1 MKKILVSFCFGI
13 ISVATLWA
21 ATVTEPANL
30 PKYYAAVEG
39 QKSDNLFNAIH
50 TIANQGFSQL
60 SYDNLWTAYE
70 KTDLYPAGHENAGKI
85 WDMYSNCTFTYSTN
99 QCGNYSGEC
108 VCYNREHSI
117 PKSWFC
123 SCTTGMGADLFHLVP
138 TDGKVNGKRSNFA
151 FGEVASATYTY
162 DNSQLGSAKNITVT
176 NTVLGSSFT
185 TSSIPSTVFEPADEY
200 KGDFARGYFGTMI
213 KWTTSYTMS
222 SGDGKWFFNNTYTEG
237 GHFGLAD
244 YGIALLMKWHRQDPV
259 SQKEIDR
266 NNGIQATQGN
276 RNPFID
282 YPYLAE
288 YLWGEKAGE
297 TVLLEE
303 LLGSFDAEFI
313 PGVSNGHRVASTNPI
328 ITSPRGSVAFGAVAV
343 NATATQTIT
352 VQGRNL
358 TNNVTLTLSGTN
370 ANLFSL
376 SATTVSAADAV
387 EGKTI
392 TITYKP
398 TAEGNHTATLTLSST
413 DAASVEVTLTGNGA
427 STYTITYNAGNGTCS
442 TTQST
447 ELSVG
452 AGVELPTAAPAASCT
467 DWTFAGWSTTAVT
480 ETQTAPELLQAG
492 DMYHPTANGVLYAVY
507 KMTEG
512 GTGGSTNVV
521 FKVSDI
527 ATKNSWVSGTK
538 YSSYT
543 IDGIT
548 ISYSGGDNEGKYY
561 SSDNSWRSYANGSVV
576 VSGTTT
582 ISNVISEPSQTFSK
596 ESDGTW
602 KYTGTGKVQFTQFTI
617 TVSGTGGPTTYATS
631 PSCQTCTLDGIE
643 LNTANVTTAFF
654 VNDEFTSEGLSVTA
668 SYSDC
673 DARVVV
679 PTSVSTPDMS
689 SAGTKT
695 VTVSYTENGI
705 TKTAGYDITVNAKPT
720 YTITYNAGNGTC
732 STTQSTELSVGAG
745 VELPTATPAASCTD
759 WTFAGWSTTAVT
771 ETQTAP
777 ELLQAGDMYHPTANG
792 VLYAVYK
799 MTEGGTG
806 GSTNVVFK
814 VSDIATKNS
823 WVNGTKYSSYTI
835 DGITISY
842 SGGDNDGK
850 YYSSNNSWRSY
861 VNGSVVVS
869 GTTTISNVISEPSQ
883 TFSKESDGTWKY
895 IGTDKVQFTQFTITV
910 SGTGGPT
917 TYATSP
923 SCQTTCTLDGI
934 ELNTANVTTA
944 FFVDDKFTSEGLVVT
959 ASYSDCD
966 AHIVVPTS
974 VSTPDMSSAGTQTV
988 TVSYTENGITK
999 TAGYNI
1005 AVNAKP
1011 TYTITLNQNAG
1022 GTIKADVSSATAGTV
1037 VTLSATANAHY
1048 TFSEWAVL
1056 DGEAND
1062 ITVTDNQFVM
1072 PESNV
1077 EVEATFVEIQYAV
1090 NTTLTHVTAANDNP
1104 TTAGV
1109 SDGDILMV
1117 FDAETGYQLPATIEV
1132 KMGNELLTAGYDY
1145 EWTENGVLNIAHT
1158 GGITAPLYITIKA
1171 TPIQYEILFLDD
1183 DNTTELAVVQVNH
1196 GEIPSYPNATPT
1208 KTSTAQYDY
1217 TFSGWSPAL
1226 VAAVDDAIYVAV
1238 YTETV
1243 RKYTVTFVDADGTE
1257 LQKSDVEYGAMPTCS
1272 SPTKTSTDQYDYTF
1286 TGWSPEV
1293 VSVTGAATYTA
1304 VYTQTVRK
1312 YTVTFVDFDGTLLN
1326 EQSVEYGQAA
1336 VAPQDPTREGY
1347 TFAGW
1352 DAAFNSITANLTV
1365 TATYTKNTE
1374 TPVCEVVVIDPVCY
1388 VTNDLLYVAGLPT
1401 GTSLAVF
1408 DCTGR
1413 LVEQRTA
1420 ATDTET
1426 FDLSNGLYLVRI
1438 QANGEQHTLKIVL

>member
-1 MKKILVSFCFGI
+1 MKKLNLFFSLLF
-13 ISVATLWA
+13 VAAALCA
-21 ATVTEPANL
+21 ATVTEPAEL
-30 PKYYAAVEG
+30 PDYYAAVAG
-39 QKSDNLFNAIH
+39 QKNDNLFNAIH
-50 TIANQGFSQL
+50 TIANKGFKQL
-60 SYDNLWTAYE
+60 SYNGLWAAYE
-70 KTDLYPAGHENAGKI
+70 KTDLYPAGHANAGKI
-85 WDMYSNCTFTYSTN
+85 WDMYSKCSFTYSTN
-99 QCGNYSGEC
+99 QCGNYSAEC
-108 VCYNREHSI
+108 SCYNREHSI

-138 TDGKVNGKRSNFA
+138 TDGKVNGKRGNYA

-162 DNSQLGSAKNITVT
+162 DNSKLGSAKNVTIT

-185 TSSIPSTVFEPADEY
+185 TSSVPGTVFEPDDEY

-213 KWTTSYTMS
+213 KWTTVYTMS
-222 SGDGKWFFNNTYTEG
+222 SGDGAWFFNNTYTEA

-297 TVLLEE
+297 TASLEE

-313 PGVSNGHRVASTNPI
+313 PGVSDGRRTVSTNPI
-328 ITSPRGSVAFGAVAV
+328 ITSPKGSVAFGAVAV
-343 NATATQTIT
+343 NTNTTQTIT

-358 TNNVTLTLSGTN
+358 TNNVTLTLSGIN
-370 ANLFSL
+370 ADLFSL
-376 SATTVSAADAV
+376 SATTVSVDDALA
-387 EGKTI
+387 GKTI
-392 TITYKP
+392 TITYQP
-398 TAEGNHTATLTLSST
+398 TSEGNHTATLTLSST
-413 DAASVEVTLTGNGA
+413 DAASVEVTLTGSGA

-442 TTQST
+442 ITQST

-452 AGVELPTAAPAASCT
+452 AGVELPTASPAASCA
-467 DWTFAGWSTTAVT
+467 DWTFVGWSTTAVS
-480 ETQTAPELLQAG
+480 ETQTAPTLLQAG
-492 DMYHPTANGVLYAVY
+492 DMYYPTANGVLYAVY

-521 FKVSDI
+521 F
-527 ATKNSWVSGTK
+527 N
-538 YSSYT
+538 
-543 IDGIT
+543 
-548 ISYSGGDNEGKYY
+548 
-561 SSDNSWRSYANGSVV
+561 
-576 VSGTTT
+576 
-582 ISNVISEPSQTFSK
+582 
-596 ESDGTW
+596 
-602 KYTGTGKVQFTQFTI
+602 
-617 TVSGTGGPTTYATS
+617 
-631 PSCQTCTLDGIE
+631 
-643 LNTANVTTAFF
+643 
-654 VNDEFTSEGLSVTA
+654 
-668 SYSDC
+668 
-673 DARVVV
+673 
-679 PTSVSTPDMS
+679 
-689 SAGTKT
+689 
-695 VTVSYTENGI
+695 
-705 TKTAGYDITVNAKPT
+705 
-720 YTITYNAGNGTC
+720 
-732 STTQSTELSVGAG
+732 
-745 VELPTATPAASCTD
+745 
-759 WTFAGWSTTAVT
+759 
-771 ETQTAP
+771 
-777 ELLQAGDMYHPTANG
+777 
-792 VLYAVYK
+792 
-799 MTEGGTG
+799 
-806 GSTNVVFK
+806 

-895 IGTDKVQFTQFTITV
+895 TGTGKAQFTQFTITV

-923 SCQTTCTLDGI
+923 SCQTCTLDGI
-934 ELNTANVTTA
+934 ELNTANVTTN
-944 FFVDDKFTSEGLVVT
+944 FFVGDAFDSEGLVVT
-959 ASYSDCD
+959 ATYSGCD
-966 AHIVVPTS
+966 EHVVVPTG
-974 VSTPDMSSAGTQTV
+974 VSEPDMSSAGTQTV

-1062 ITVTDNQFVM
+1062 VAVTDNQFVM
-1072 PESNV
+1072 PASNV

-1109 SDGDILMV
+1109 SDDDILMA
-1117 FDAETGYQLPATIEV
+1117 FDAETGYQLPLAIEV

-1145 EWTENGVLNIAHT
+1145 KWTENGVLNIVHT

-1208 KTSTAQYDY
+1208 KTSTDQYDY
-1217 TFSGWSPAL
+1217 TFTGWSPEVVSVTG
-1226 VAAVDDAIYVAV
+1226 VATYTAV
-1238 YTETV
+1238 YAQTV

>member
-1 MKKILVSFCFGI
+1 MKKL
-13 ISVATLWA
+13 
-21 ATVTEPANL
+21 
-30 PKYYAAVEG
+30 
-39 QKSDNLFNAIH
+39 NLFFSLLFVAAALCAQPSATYYSSANGQSGDALRTALMNIIDGH
-50 TIANQGFSQL
+50 TVV
-60 SYDNLWTAYE
+60 SYDNLKELYKYSDTKENDADTRNMLIDIYSECTYTPGSAY
-70 KTDLYPAGHENAGKI
+70 
-85 WDMYSNCTFTYSTN
+85 
-99 QCGNYSGEC
+99 CGSGSC
-108 VCYNREHSI
+108 GGYNREHSV
-117 PKSWFC
+117 PKSWFNKE
-123 SCTTGMGADLFHLVP
+123 SPMYSDAFHLYP
-138 TDGKVNGKRSNFA
+138 TSCYVNSYRGNYALGECSGGEKCTSNGMTEA
-151 FGEVASATYTY
+151 LGRRGNCTYPGYSAVVY
-162 DNSQLGSAKNITVT
+162 
-176 NTVLGSSFT
+176 
-185 TSSIPSTVFEPADEY
+185 EPDDKY
-200 KGDFARGYFGTMI
+200 KGDLARTYFYMATR
-213 KWTTSYTMS
+213 YADQCS
-222 SGDGKWFFNNTYTEG
+222 SWSGGMFGSDNNGFQTW
-237 GHFGLAD
+237 A
-244 YGIALLMKWHRQDPV
+244 INMLLEWHRADPV
-259 SQKEIDR
+259 SEKEKIR
-266 NNGIQATQGN
+266 NEAIFGNTKYNTGAYKQGN

-282 YPYLAE
+282 YPCLAE
-288 YLWGEKAGE
+288 YIWGNKKGE
-297 TVLLEE
+297 TVDFSTLVL
-303 LLGSFDAEFI
+303 SYDAAFADTENQC
-313 PGVSNGHRVASTNPI
+313 GCQVSTTPI

-343 NATATQTIT
+343 NTTTTQTIT

-358 TNNVTLTLSGTN
+358 TNNVTLMLSGTN
-370 ANLFSL
+370 ADLFSL
-376 SATTVSAADAV
+376 SATTVSVDDALA
-387 EGKTI
+387 GKTI
-392 TITYKP
+392 TITYQP
-398 TAEGNHTATLTLSST
+398 TSEGNHTATLTLSST
-413 DAASVEVTLTGNGA
+413 DAASVEVTLTGSGA

-442 TTQST
+442 IKQST

-507 KMTEG
+507 KMTE
-512 GTGGSTNVV
+512 
-521 FKVSDI
+521 
-527 ATKNSWVSGTK
+527 
-538 YSSYT
+538 
-543 IDGIT
+543 
-548 ISYSGGDNEGKYY
+548 
-561 SSDNSWRSYANGSVV
+561 
-576 VSGTTT
+576 
-582 ISNVISEPSQTFSK
+582 
-596 ESDGTW
+596 
-602 KYTGTGKVQFTQFTI
+602 
-617 TVSGTGGPTTYATS
+617 
-631 PSCQTCTLDGIE
+631 
-643 LNTANVTTAFF
+643 
-654 VNDEFTSEGLSVTA
+654 
-668 SYSDC
+668 
-673 DARVVV
+673 
-679 PTSVSTPDMS
+679 
-689 SAGTKT
+689 SAGTVGGSNTKVTSLADGDRVVIYYPAGGLALTATASGATLTGVAST
-695 VTVSYTENGI
+695 VENGSI
-705 TKTAGYDITVNAKPT
+705 ISLGEGAVMLTVEASGDNFRLKNGDT
-720 YTITYNAGNGTC
+720 YLICPATGNG
-732 STTQSTELSVGAG
+732 LSF
-745 VELPTATPAASCTD
+745 AAETDYAD
-759 WTFAGWSTTAVT
+759 WTF
-771 ETQTAP
+771 E
-777 ELLQAGDMYHPTANG
+777 TAN
-792 VLYAVYK
+792 
-799 MTEGGTG
+799 
-806 GSTNVVFK
+806 
-814 VSDIATKNS
+814 DIQYVKNLNARYNNTKEQYLEYY
-823 WVNGTKYSSYTI
+823 NGFTTY
-835 DGITISY
+835 GI
-842 SGGDNDGK
+842 
-850 YYSSNNSWRSY
+850 
-861 VNGSVVVS
+861 
-869 GTTTISNVISEPSQ
+869 GTTDAYKFEFYKFENV
-883 TFSKESDGTWKY
+883 
-895 IGTDKVQFTQFTITV
+895 
-910 SGTGGPT
+910 

-999 TAGYNI
+999 TAGYNV

-1077 EVEATFVEIQYAV
+1077 EVEAMFVEIQYAV

-1109 SDGDILMV
+1109 SDDDILMA
-1117 FDAETGYQLPATIEV
+1117 FDAETGYQLPLAIEV
-1132 KMGNELLTAGYDY
+1132 KMGNALLIADDDY
-1145 EWTENGVLNIAHT
+1145 EWTESGVLNIVHT
-1158 GGITAPLYITIKA
+1158 GGITAPLYITITA
-1171 TPIQYEILFLDD
+1171 TLKQYDILFVDD
-1183 DNTTELAVVQVNH
+1183 DQTTKLALVQVSH
-1196 GEIPSYPNATPT
+1196 GEVPSYPNATPT
-1208 KTSTAQYDY
+1208 KPSTDQYDY

-1272 SPTKTSTDQYDYTF
+1272 SPTKTSTAQYDYTF

-1312 YTVTFVDFDGTLLN
+1312 YTVTFVDFDGTLLD

-1388 VTNDLLYVAGLPT
+1388 VTNDLLYVSGLPT
-1401 GTSLAVF
+1401 GASLTVF

-1426 FDLSNGLYLVRI
+1426 FTLSNGLYLVRI
-1438 QANGEQHTLKIVL
+1438 QANGEQRILKIVL

>member
-1 MKKILVSFCFGI
+1 MKRINLFSALLI
-13 ISVATLWA
+13 VAAALWA
-21 ATVTEPANL
+21 QPSETYYSSANGKSGDALREALYSIIKDHTIIGYTSL
-30 PKYYAAVEG
+30 PQNCYAAATSP
-39 QKSDNLFNAIH
+39 SDFNNGNDKLLEDIYSSYPY
-50 TIANQGFSQL
+50 TSSQGGAS
-60 SYDNLWTAYE
+60 A
-70 KTDLYPAGHENAGKI
+70 
-85 WDMYSNCTFTYSTN
+85 SNCGLGWN
-99 QCGNYSGEC
+99 K
-108 VCYNREHSI
+108 EHTV
-117 PKSWFC
+117 PKSWFG
-123 SCTTGMGADLFHLVP
+123 SESPMYSDAFHIYP
-138 TDGKVNGKRSNFA
+138 TDINMNSLRSNYPY
-151 FGEVASATYTY
+151 GETDAT
-162 DNSQLGSAKNITVT
+162 LGCEQYGYGA
-176 NTVLGSSFT
+176 LG
-185 TSSIPSTVFEPADEY
+185 TSNRSGYSGTVFEPRETATVNY
-200 KGDFARGYFGTMI
+200 KGDLARTYFYMLTCYMETNFTQATGGAVMFT
-213 KWTTSYTMS
+213 YT
-222 SGDGKWFFNNTYTEG
+222 NNTADFTPY
-237 GHFGLAD
+237 GLD
-244 YGIALLMKWHRQDPV
+244 LMMEWHREDPV
-259 SQKEIDR
+259 SEKERIRNDAIYAHQK
-266 NNGIQATQGN
+266 N

-282 YPYLAE
+282 YPCLAE
-288 YLWGEKAGE
+288 YIWGNKKGE
-297 TVLLEE
+297 TVDFSTLVL
-303 LLGSFDAEFI
+303 SYDAAFADTENQC
-313 PGVSNGHRVASTNPI
+313 GCQVSTTPI

-343 NATATQTIT
+343 NTNATQTIT

-376 SATTVSAADAV
+376 SATTVSADDAV
-387 EGKTI
+387 AGKTI
-392 TITYKP
+392 TITYEP
-398 TAEGNHTATLTLSST
+398 TSEGNHTATLTLSST

-442 TTQST
+442 TPQST

-507 KMTEG
+507 KMTESAE
-512 GTGGSTNVV
+512 TVGSSNTKVTSLADGDRVV
-521 FKVSDI
+521 IYYPADGLALT
-527 ATKNSWVSGTK
+527 ATASGTK
-538 YSSYT
+538 LTGVASTVENGS
-543 IDGIT
+543 IT
-548 ISYSGGDNEGKYY
+548 SLGEGAVMLTVEASGDNFRLK
-561 SSDNSWRSYANGSVV
+561 NGD
-576 VSGTTT
+576 TYL
-582 ISNVISEPSQTFSK
+582 ICPA
-596 ESDGTW
+596 
-602 KYTGTGKVQFTQFTI
+602 TG
-617 TVSGTGGPTTYATS
+617 
-631 PSCQTCTLDGIE
+631 
-643 LNTANVTTAFF
+643 N
-654 VNDEFTSEGLSVTA
+654 GLSF
-668 SYSDC
+668 
-673 DARVVV
+673 
-679 PTSVSTPDMS
+679 
-689 SAGTKT
+689 
-695 VTVSYTENGI
+695 
-705 TKTAGYDITVNAKPT
+705 
-720 YTITYNAGNGTC
+720 
-732 STTQSTELSVGAG
+732 
-745 VELPTATPAASCTD
+745 AAETDYAD
-759 WTFAGWSTTAVT
+759 WTF
-771 ETQTAP
+771 E
-777 ELLQAGDMYHPTANG
+777 TANDIQY
-792 VLYAVYK
+792 VK
-799 MTEGGTG
+799 
-806 GSTNVVFK
+806 NVN
-814 VSDIATKNS
+814 ARYNNTKEQYLEYY
-823 WVNGTKYSSYTI
+823 NGFTTY
-835 DGITISY
+835 GI
-842 SGGDNDGK
+842 
-850 YYSSNNSWRSY
+850 
-861 VNGSVVVS
+861 
-869 GTTTISNVISEPSQ
+869 GTTDAYKFEFYKFENV
-883 TFSKESDGTWKY
+883 
-895 IGTDKVQFTQFTITV
+895 
-910 SGTGGPT
+910 

-944 FFVDDKFTSEGLVVT
+944 FFVGDKFTSEGLVVT
-959 ASYSDCD
+959 ALYSGCD

-1062 ITVTDNQFVM
+1062 ITVTYNQFVM
-1072 PESNV
+1072 PASNV

-1109 SDGDILMV
+1109 SDDDILMA
-1117 FDAETGYQLPATIEV
+1117 FDAETGYQLPLAIEV

-1145 EWTENGVLNIAHT
+1145 KWTENGVLNIVHT

-1208 KTSTAQYDY
+1208 KTSTDQYDYTFTGWSPEVVSVTGAATYTAVYAQTVRKYTVTFVDADGTELQKSDVEYGAMPTCSSPTKTSTAQYDY
-1217 TFSGWSPAL
+1217 TFAGWSPE
-1226 VAAVDDAIYVAV
+1226 VVSVTGAATYTAV
-1238 YTETV
+1238 YTQTVRKYTVTFVDADGTELQKSDVEYGAMPTCSSPTKTSTDQYDYTFTGWSPEVVSVTGAATYTAVYAQTVRKYTVTFVDADGTELQKSDVEYGAMPTCSSPTKTSTAQYDYTFTGWSPEVVSVTGAATYTAVYAQTV

-1312 YTVTFVDFDGTLLN
+1312 YTVTFVDFDGTLLD

-1388 VTNDLLYVAGLPT
+1388 VTNDLLYVSGLPT
-1401 GTSLAVF
+1401 GASLTVF

-1426 FDLSNGLYLVRI
+1426 FTLSNGLYLVRI
-1438 QANGEQHTLKIVL
+1438 QANGEQRTLKIAL

>member
-1 MKKILVSFCFGI
+1 MKKILVSFCLGI

-21 ATVTEPANL
+21 QPSATYYSSANGKSGDALRQALYSIIKDHTAIGYSSL
-30 PKYYAAVEG
+30 PENCYAATTSP
-39 QKSDNLFNAIH
+39 SDFNNGNDKLLEDIYSSYPY
-50 TIANQGFSQL
+50 TSSQGGS
-60 SYDNLWTAYE
+60 SA
-70 KTDLYPAGHENAGKI
+70 
-85 WDMYSNCTFTYSTN
+85 SNCGLGWN
-99 QCGNYSGEC
+99 K
-108 VCYNREHSI
+108 EHTV
-117 PKSWFC
+117 PKSWFG
-123 SCTTGMGADLFHLVP
+123 SESPMYSDAFHIYP
-138 TDGKVNGKRSNFA
+138 TDIKMNSLRANYPYGETDATLGCEQYGYGALGTSNRS
-151 FGEVASATYTY
+151 GYS
-162 DNSQLGSAKNITVT
+162 G
-176 NTVLGSSFT
+176 
-185 TSSIPSTVFEPADEY
+185 TVFEPRETATVNY
-200 KGDFARGYFGTMI
+200 KGDLARTYFYMLTCYMEINFTQATGGAVMFT
-213 KWTTSYTMS
+213 YT
-222 SGDGKWFFNNTYTEG
+222 NNTADFTPY
-237 GHFGLAD
+237 GLD
-244 YGIALLMKWHRQDPV
+244 LMMEWHREDPV
-259 SQKEIDR
+259 SEKERIRNDAIYAHQK
-266 NNGIQATQGN
+266 N

-282 YPYLAE
+282 YPCLAE
-288 YLWGEKAGE
+288 YIWGNKKGE
-297 TVLLEE
+297 TVDFSTLVL
-303 LLGSFDAEFI
+303 SYDAAFADTENQC
-313 PGVSNGHRVASTNPI
+313 GCQVSTTPI
-328 ITSPRGSVAFGAVAV
+328 LTSPRGSVAFGAVEV
-343 NATATQTIT
+343 NTTTTQTIT

-370 ANLFSL
+370 ADLFSL
-376 SATTVSAADAV
+376 SATTVSVDDALA
-387 EGKTI
+387 GKTI
-392 TITYKP
+392 TITYQP
-398 TAEGNHTATLTLSST
+398 TSEGNHTATLTLSST

-452 AGVELPTAAPAASCT
+452 AGVELPTAA
-467 DWTFAGWSTTAVT
+467 
-480 ETQTAPELLQAG
+480 
-492 DMYHPTANGVLYAVY
+492 
-507 KMTEG
+507 
-512 GTGGSTNVV
+512 
-521 FKVSDI
+521 
-527 ATKNSWVSGTK
+527 
-538 YSSYT
+538 
-543 IDGIT
+543 
-548 ISYSGGDNEGKYY
+548 
-561 SSDNSWRSYANGSVV
+561 
-576 VSGTTT
+576 
-582 ISNVISEPSQTFSK
+582 
-596 ESDGTW
+596 
-602 KYTGTGKVQFTQFTI
+602 
-617 TVSGTGGPTTYATS
+617 
-631 PSCQTCTLDGIE
+631 
-643 LNTANVTTAFF
+643 
-654 VNDEFTSEGLSVTA
+654 
-668 SYSDC
+668 
-673 DARVVV
+673 
-679 PTSVSTPDMS
+679 
-689 SAGTKT
+689 
-695 VTVSYTENGI
+695 
-705 TKTAGYDITVNAKPT
+705 
-720 YTITYNAGNGTC
+720 
-732 STTQSTELSVGAG
+732 
-745 VELPTATPAASCTD
+745 PAASCTD

-895 IGTDKVQFTQFTITV
+895 TGTDKVQFTQFTITV
-910 SGTGGPT
+910 SGTGAPT

-923 SCQTTCTLDGI
+923 SCQTCTLDGI
-934 ELNTANVTTA
+934 ELNTANVKTA
-944 FFVDDKFTSEGLVVT
+944 FFVGDKFTSEGLVVT
-959 ASYSDCD
+959 ALYSGCD

-999 TAGYNI
+999 TAGYTI

-1037 VTLSATANAHY
+1037 VTLTATANAHY

-1062 ITVTDNQFVM
+1062 ITVTYNQFVM
-1072 PESNV
+1072 PASNV

-1109 SDGDILMV
+1109 SDDNILMV

-1132 KMGNELLTAGYDY
+1132 KMGNELLTADYDY
-1145 EWTENGVLNIAHT
+1145 KWTENGVLNIVHT
-1158 GGITAPLYITIKA
+1158 GGITAPLYITITA
-1171 TPIQYEILFLDD
+1171 TLKQYDILFMDD
-1183 DNTTELAVVQVNH
+1183 DQKTELASVKVNH
-1196 GEIPSYPNATPT
+1196 GEVPSYPNATPT
-1208 KTSTAQYDY
+1208 KPSTDQYDY
-1217 TFSGWSPAL
+1217 TFTGWSPE
-1226 VAAVDDAIYVAV
+1226 VVSVTGAATYTAVYAQTVRKYTVTFVDADGTELQKSDVEYGAMPTCSSPTKTSTDQYDYTFTGWSPEVVSVTGAATYTAV
-1238 YTETV
+1238 YTQTV

-1401 GTSLAVF
+1401 GASLAVF

-1426 FDLSNGLYLVRI
+1426 FTLSNGLYLVRI
-1438 QANGEQHTLKIVL
+1438 QANGEQRTLKIVL